1 MKVNDYFEF
10 DDEHPIPNL
19 DVVDINTVKTNG
31 GSDLFVIVA
40 TPLADDPRS
49 LKRLL
54 RKIERYLEFL
64 NSEEF
69 LAQSGPHN
77 SKYQHHCE
85 TASRVQQS
93 CIRAR

>member
-69 LAQSGPHN
+69 LAQSGPP
-77 SKYQHHCE
+77 
-85 TASRVQQS
+85 QQQIPTS
-93 CIRAR
+93 L